1 MTNET
6 ISTSEART
14 KLYSIVEQVG
24 RHGCSFT
31 LTKGG
36 KPMAVLVSPEEV
48 ESWLETIEVLSDR
61 NLMKQLKESAEDIKA
76 GRVYSL
82 EEVKKSLGLE

>member
-6 ISTSEART
+6 LSTSEART

-24 RHGCSFT
+24 KHGRSFT

-36 KPMAVLVSPEEV
+36 KPMAVLVNPGEI

-61 NLMKQLKESAEDIKA
+61 NLMKQLKESAEDTKA